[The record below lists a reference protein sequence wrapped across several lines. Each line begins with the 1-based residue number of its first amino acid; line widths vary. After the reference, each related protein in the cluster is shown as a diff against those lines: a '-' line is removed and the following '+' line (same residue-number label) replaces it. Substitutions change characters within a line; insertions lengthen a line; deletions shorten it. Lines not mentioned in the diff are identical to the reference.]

1 MKTYWQTI
9 DSFGKLETYTENKPK
24 AYTDNQG
31 RTRFDATSSK
41 YLGDFH
47 LFPMVL
53 KPLQIAE
60 ITVNGNGTWS
70 YEIER
75 EEGWYMCFDT
85 DKISPIVLQWTGGIF
100 KAANGASFTED
111 WFKCNGWICEDKIE
125 SQLLNEIRK

>member
-1 MKTYWQTI
+1 MKTYWQAMDGDEKVYLFYNEKPTC
-9 DSFGKLETYTENKPK
+9 DDGEYYSCHSGEYT
-24 AYTDNQG
+24 AGIT
-31 RTRFDATSSK
+31 
-41 YLGDFH
+41 
-47 LFPMVL
+47 FPITL

-60 ITVNGNGTWS
+60 ITVCENGTWS

-75 EEGWYMCFDT
+75 EVGWYMCYDT
-85 DKISPIVLQWTGGIF
+85 GKLSPIVLQWVGGIF